1 MGRKLLRS
9 DGVYAGP
16 ANQPM
21 NSEPNTTGIVD
32 AILGVGRQRR
42 WLFEQLR
49 AALQSGDDTRALSV
63 AKVLCGVANE
73 KGHRTDSSLN

>member
-1 MGRKLLRS
+1 MRKKLLGI

-16 ANQPM
+16 ATHHM

-32 AILGVGRQRR
+32 AVLDVGRQRR

-49 AALQSGDDTRALSV
+49 AALESGDETKALSV

-73 KGHRTDSSLN
+73 ECHRADSSFN